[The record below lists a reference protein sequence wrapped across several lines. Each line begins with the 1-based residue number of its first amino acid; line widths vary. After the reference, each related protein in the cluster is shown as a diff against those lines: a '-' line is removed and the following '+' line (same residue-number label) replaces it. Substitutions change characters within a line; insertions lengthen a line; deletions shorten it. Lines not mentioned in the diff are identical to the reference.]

1 MGFHFQISQKRGT
14 QDISVLFTKNQQ
26 EDADFEKVEVV
37 YVDRFDK
44 VLPKLDTASLNPSF
58 ENSTTCTASTGL
70 TKSTVLIKNVA
81 SGGKTFY
88 LSVTD
93 CNGVVVTYQAN
104 YTVRPW
110 WWDSIASLFV
120 MILLIIGYF
129 LLVGFGLWGAIRVQ
143 YRISREGVGRSVV
156 SWLGFALGFLM
167 PTLQGIPIAI
177 GFTNPPSSG
186 GPTATIQGP

>member
-1 MGFHFQISQKRGT
+1 MGFNFQISQKRGT
-14 QDISVLFTKNQQ
+14 QDISVLFTKK
-26 EDADFEKVEVV
+26 ETDFKKVEVV

-58 ENSTTCTASTGL
+58 ENSSTCTNDVGL
-70 TKSTVLIKNVA
+70 TNSTVFIKNVA
-81 SGGKTFY
+81 AGAKTFY
-88 LSVTD
+88 LSVTYCD
-93 CNGVVVTYQAN
+93 NTVETFQAN

-110 WWDSIASLFV
+110 WWDSLASLFV
-120 MILLIIGYF
+120 MILLVLGYF

-143 YRISREGVGRSVV
+143 YRIQREGIGRTVV
-156 SWLGFALGFLM
+156 SWVGFALGFLI

-186 GPTATIQGP
+186 PTPIIQG